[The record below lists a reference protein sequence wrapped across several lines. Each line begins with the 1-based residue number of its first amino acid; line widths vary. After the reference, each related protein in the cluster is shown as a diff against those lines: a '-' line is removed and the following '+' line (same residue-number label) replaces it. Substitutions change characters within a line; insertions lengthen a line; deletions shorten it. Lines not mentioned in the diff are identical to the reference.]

1 MSLRAV
7 VFCVAMA
14 LCTAFASAFPSA
26 AQGLDDLAAAEAAR
40 LAAAKLDVA
49 ARNLD
54 AAESARDRVAALTE
68 TVQAFEDGLEA
79 LRDGVRRASLR
90 EAQLVRDLQARDAEV
105 ANLLGVLPSMSRAPA
120 PTALLHPAGP
130 MGTARAGMIVAD
142 VAPALNMRAAELRA
156 KLEEVHTLRLLQQN
170 AAETLAKGLQG
181 AQEARAELSQ
191 AISDRVPLPKKFTE
205 DPVRTA
211 ILISSAETLEGFAS
225 GLSEMTTDEA
235 EVILEDIRA
244 QRGQLNLPVAGA
256 LLRGANEADAA
267 GVVRPGLL
275 LATRARALVTA
286 PAAATI
292 RYLGPLLDYGNVII
306 LEPGPGILFVLAG
319 LDVVYG
325 SAGDVISV
333 ESPLGLMGGKEPSGE
348 ANLLT
353 GAEGTGSG
361 RPETLYIE
369 IRVDNAP
376 VDPAPWFRALKDE

>member
-105 ANLLGVLPSMSRAPA
+105 ANLLGVLQSMSRAPA

-211 ILISSAETLEGFAS
+211 ILISSAERS
-225 GLSEMTTDEA
+225 P
-235 EVILEDIRA
+235 IR
-244 QRGQLNLPVAGA
+244 RLY
-256 LLRGANEADAA
+256 LR
-267 GVVRPGLL
+267 
-275 LATRARALVTA
+275 
-286 PAAATI
+286 
-292 RYLGPLLDYGNVII
+292 
-306 LEPGPGILFVLAG
+306 
-319 LDVVYG
+319 
-325 SAGDVISV
+325 
-333 ESPLGLMGGKEPSGE
+333 
-348 ANLLT
+348 LT
-353 GAEGTGSG
+353 
-361 RPETLYIE
+361 
-369 IRVDNAP
+369 
-376 VDPAPWFRALKDE
+376 